1 MPTCLRFLFSDLL
14 VLFLLLLTASL
25 SSPQPLCHQDESLAL
40 MQFKDSFIID
50 NDTCMTWSSY
60 PKTASWSVEAKGG
73 RSDCCSWEG
82 VECNHHTGHV
92 IGLDLSAS
100 CLNGSINSNSSLF
113 RLSHLRSLNL
123 AYNNFNYS
131 KIPSTVGNLSRLT
144 YLNFSESYVSGKV
157 PFEVSYLSKLSSL
170 DFSSNYDLVIGSL
183 TRLVQNLTR
192 LEEILLSYVNISSR
206 VPKSLANLS
215 SLRTLELEGCGLYG
229 EFPIQIFQLPELQ
242 NLDIRSNENLTGQL
256 PEFHSST
263 VLQTLQLSQTSFSA
277 KLPTS
282 IGNLNSL
289 EGLCIDYCNFSGSIP
304 NSIWNLTQLTN
315 LHLSGNS
322 FDDLSCL
329 TKANSNDTLPHLQY
343 LHLSS
348 LNLTKFPNFLRNQ
361 NKLETLIL
369 SQNNIHGIIP
379 KWVFNASKESLQG
392 LFLYNNFLTGF
403 ENSQD
408 VLHLPNLQE
417 VDLTNNRL
425 QGTFSISLVA
435 PSIRSLYLSNNFL
448 TGFENSRDVLHLPN
462 LQEVDLTNNRLQ
474 GTFSISLVAPSI
486 RSLYL
491 SNNFLTGFENSR
503 NVLHLPN
510 LHDLDLTNNRL
521 QETFLISLVAPSIRG
536 LYLSNNFLTG
546 FENSRD
552 VLRLPNLQHL
562 DLENNRLRGFLPI
575 PPPSIRSY
583 RVRNNSF
590 TGEVSP
596 LFCNLSSLYVL
607 DFSYNNLSGQLHPCF
622 CKLSQTLK
630 VLALRGNN
638 IGGTIPDEWAKR
650 CSLSMIDL
658 SQNQFQGQLPRSL
671 DNCKELRYLDVGNNK
686 IHDTFPLWLETLPV
700 LQILILR
707 SNGFYGAIR
716 NIQINCTFSNL
727 HIIDLS
733 HNNFSG
739 DLPAECFQQWN
750 AMKLFG
756 AKELQYLDYSII
768 SYSITLTTRSIE
780 LKYERIQDE
789 LKVIDL
795 SCNRFEGGIPEVVGN
810 LKGLHI
816 LNFSNNA
823 LFGHIPSSLANLTN
837 LESLDLSQ
845 NNLIGEIPLQLAQ
858 LTFLAFFKVFNNR
871 LTGPIPH
878 GNQFDTFPN
887 SSFNGNLGLC
897 GKPLS
902 KACGDSLPTPDP
914 TLMFEGNQDGV
925 SPFEFGWKVVAIGY
939 GCGFVVGIVIGQWV
953 IARKQDWFVNTFRK
967 K

>member
-379 KWVFNASKESLQG
+379 KWVFNASKESLQ
-392 LFLYNNFLTGF
+392 
-403 ENSQD
+403 
-408 VLHLPNLQE
+408 
-417 VDLTNNRL
+417 
-425 QGTFSISLVA
+425 
-435 PSIRSLYLSNNFL
+435 
-448 TGFENSRDVLHLPN
+448 
-462 LQEVDLTNNRLQ
+462 
-474 GTFSISLVAPSI
+474 
-486 RSLYL
+486 
-491 SNNFLTGFENSR
+491 
-503 NVLHLPN
+503 
-510 LHDLDLTNNRL
+510 
-521 QETFLISLVAPSIRG
+521 G